1 MDEIRLLNYLK
12 GELSEEEI
20 LQVEAW
26 YEASPDN
33 KKMLEQLYYTMF
45 IGERAAVMESVDVE
59 KSLNRLKT
67 AIKRNPFCQVAALCI
82 SISCFFHRNR
92 FNCRS
97 FLYNIK

>member
-33 KKMLEQLYYTMF
+33 KKMLEQF
-45 IGERAAVMESVDVE
+45 IIQCLLESV
-59 KSLNRLKT
+59 R
-67 AIKRNPFCQVAALCI
+67 R
-82 SISCFFHRNR
+82 
-92 FNCRS
+92 
-97 FLYNIK
+97 

>member
-33 KKMLEQLYYTMF
+33 KKMLEQLYYTL
-45 IGERAAVMESVDVE
+45 IPQHYY
-59 KSLNRLKT
+59 K
-67 AIKRNPFCQVAALCI
+67 I
-82 SISCFFHRNR
+82 FFL
-92 FNCRS
+92 S
-97 FLYNIK
+97 T

>member
-33 KKMLEQLYYTMF
+33 KKMLDVYW
-45 IGERAAVMESVDVE
+45 RACGGDGV
-59 KSLNRLKT
+59 
-67 AIKRNPFCQVAALCI
+67 C
-82 SISCFFHRNR
+82 
-92 FNCRS
+92 
-97 FLYNIK
+97 

>member
-45 IGERAAVMESVDVE
+45 IGERAAVMESVDV
-59 KSLNRLKT
+59 
-67 AIKRNPFCQVAALCI
+67 
-82 SISCFFHRNR
+82 
-92 FNCRS
+92 
-97 FLYNIK
+97 

>member
-45 IGERAAVMESVDVE
+45 IGERAAVMESSSVSAFFVF
-59 KSLNRLKT
+59 KFFFLIRISQIAAIPRARMVSPKNAAVSLVR
-67 AIKRNPFCQVAALCI
+67 
-82 SISCFFHRNR
+82 
-92 FNCRS
+92 
-97 FLYNIK
+97 